1 MKLCDKISWIIWH
14 QMQEEREKREC
25 PFNYCTWYKNALL
38 SRQQELSRK
47 YWQAITVIAYHFCQI
62 ILRKEY
68 PLNKLCSREISS
80 QDLKISLSIIKLNLK
95 L

>member
-1 MKLCDKISWIIWH
+1 MKDQILNARIIMKLCDKISWIIWH

-38 SRQQELSRK
+38 SRD
-47 YWQAITVIAYHFCQI
+47 
-62 ILRKEY
+62 
-68 PLNKLCSREISS
+68 NKNWAENI
-80 QDLKISLSIIKLNLK
+80 DKLL